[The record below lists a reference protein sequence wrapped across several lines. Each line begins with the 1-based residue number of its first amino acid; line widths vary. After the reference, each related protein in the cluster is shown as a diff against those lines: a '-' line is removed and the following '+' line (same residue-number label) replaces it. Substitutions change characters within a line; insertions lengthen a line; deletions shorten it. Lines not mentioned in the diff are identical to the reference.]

1 MDDPRNIFVNQ
12 RQSYQQPIDQPQ
24 QPSGQQPSGQPPKSS
39 GQQSTGTS
47 YQQTQQPH
55 TQTGTSPKTDPQT
68 EYNKRVA
75 EMKQLAEK
83 YQREGEGQLVKD
95 IVNTVI
101 EQKARGQLTN
111 DQLVAFAKRITPM
124 LNADQRDRL
133 NQLVEQLLKL

>member
-1 MDDPRNIFVNQ
+1 MEDPRNIFVTQ
-12 RQSYQQPIDQPQ
+12 RQGYQQPPTLTQQSPQ
-24 QPSGQQPSGQPPKSS
+24 GQNGAPKTPT
-39 GQQSTGTS
+39 GTQSTGGTTS
-47 YQQTQQPH
+47 TSTQSDYA
-55 TQTGTSPKTDPQT
+55 TK
-68 EYNKRVA
+68 VA
-75 EMKQLAEK
+75 EMKRLAEK

-124 LNADQRDRL
+124 LNADQRERL